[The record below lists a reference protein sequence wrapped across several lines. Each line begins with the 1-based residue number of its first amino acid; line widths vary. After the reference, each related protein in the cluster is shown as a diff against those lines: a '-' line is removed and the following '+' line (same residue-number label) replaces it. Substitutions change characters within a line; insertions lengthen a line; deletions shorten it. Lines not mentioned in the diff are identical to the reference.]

1 MPTCGFCSLW
11 PLLARI
17 RPPLLSGFSQ
27 NVDLTATPSRR
38 RFLFAALYLC
48 EGGPIGFI
56 WWALP
61 TRLRE
66 AGVPIETITALT
78 SVVVLPW
85 LLKFFWAPAV
95 DVARS
100 RRWGHRHWIMSC
112 QLVMGLTLLPVA
124 FLDYRADLSLLYVLL
139 PVHAAAA
146 ATQDVA
152 IDAWAIRITPGNE
165 RGRLTAAMQMGMLM
179 GRWLFG
185 AGVLLAG
192 EGFGDTFVIA
202 ALVGVVWVTA
212 LLVFVSRDPAPR
224 EASAERWRAFVSS
237 LTRVFAAR
245 NTWLGLGLA
254 GLGGAGFEAVGA
266 VMGPFLIDRGFSST
280 TVGHVYTGSVVTM
293 LAGAVAG
300 GWAADRFGRRGS
312 TAAFL
317 VFLAAVI
324 VVLAGF
330 DAALPTEASRAP
342 VVASLLAVYLGIGLF
357 TAASYALFMDL
368 TDPRLA
374 GTQFSAYM
382 GGTNACES
390 WSALAAGRLV
400 AASGY
405 AIAFAA
411 MAGLSLLALPLLAL
425 TSLQPSRP
433 DEESTPG
440 PPPLPEPRQGSEPS

>member
-1 MPTCGFCSLW
+1 M
-11 PLLARI
+11 
-17 RPPLLSGFSQ
+17 
-27 NVDLTATPSRR
+27 DLTATRSRR

-61 TRLRE
+61 TRLRQ
-66 AGVPIETITALT
+66 ADVAIETITALT

-85 LLKFFWAPAV
+85 LLKFFWAPAI
-95 DVARS
+95 DVART

-124 FLDYRADLSLLYVLL
+124 FLDYQADLSLLYLLL
-139 PVHAAAA
+139 PIHAAAA

-152 IDAWAIRITPGNE
+152 IDAWAIRITPEDE
-165 RGRLTAAMQMGMLM
+165 RGRLTAAMQMGMLT

-192 EGFGDTFVIA
+192 AALGDRLVIA
-202 ALVGVVWVTA
+202 ALVGVVWATA

-224 EASAERWRAFVSS
+224 EAAAERWRAFVLS
-237 LTRVFAAR
+237 LKRVFAAR

-280 TVGHVYTGSVVTM
+280 AVGHVYTGSVVTM

-300 GWAADRFGRRGS
+300 GWAADRFGRRAS
-312 TAAFL
+312 TGAFL
-317 VFLAAVI
+317 VFLACVI
-324 VVLAGF
+324 AGLAGL
-330 DAALPTEASRAP
+330 DAASSEEASGAP
-342 VVASLLAVYLGIGLF
+342 LVALLLAVYLGIGLF

-390 WSALAAGRLV
+390 WSAFTAGRLV

-405 AIAFAA
+405 ALAFAT

-425 TSLQPSRP
+425 TFVRSNRSVSGPTQ
-433 DEESTPG
+433 G
-440 PPPLPEPRQGSEPS
+440 PPQAGGLL

>member
-1 MPTCGFCSLW
+1 M
-11 PLLARI
+11 
-17 RPPLLSGFSQ
+17 
-27 NVDLTATPSRR
+27 DLTATPSRR
-38 RFLFAALYLC
+38 RFVFAALYLC

-61 TRLRE
+61 TRLRQAGLPVE
-66 AGVPIETITALT
+66 AITALT

-95 DVARS
+95 DVARTQ
-100 RRWGHRHWIMSC
+100 RWGHRHWIMSC

-124 FLDYRADLSLLYVLL
+124 FLDYGADLSLLYALL
-139 PVHAAAA
+139 PVHAVAA

-152 IDAWAIRITPGNE
+152 IDAWAIRITPENE
-165 RGRLTAAMQMGMLM
+165 RGRLTAAMQMGMLT
-179 GRWLFG
+179 GRWMFG

-192 EGFGDTFVIA
+192 GTLGDDLVIPV
-202 ALVGVVWVTA
+202 LVGVVWGTA
-212 LLVFVSRDPAPR
+212 LLVFLSEDPAPG

-237 LTRVFAAR
+237 LKKVFRAR

-254 GLGGAGFEAVGA
+254 ALGGAGFEAVGA
-266 VMGPFLIDRGFSST
+266 VMGPFLVDRGFGST
-280 TVGHVYTGSVVTM
+280 AVGHVYTGSVVTM
-293 LAGAVAG
+293 LLGAVAG

-312 TAAFL
+312 TAGFL

-324 VVLAGF
+324 AVLAGL
-330 DAALPTEASRAP
+330 DAVSSEGDSATLLVTL
-342 VVASLLAVYLGIGLF
+342 LLAVYLGIGLF

-390 WSALAAGRLV
+390 WAAFTAGRLV

-405 AIAFAA
+405 ALAFAT

-425 TSLQPSRP
+425 TSLRSSQAA
-433 DEESTPG
+433 E
-440 PPPLPEPRQGSEPS
+440 